1 MVSRAN
7 LPKVQSRRGA
17 LLNPLIQ
24 GQRQVDGEVDRKY
37 RPVHKPVLGKVPF
50 VRRPLGQEPPHR
62 RLLRRVLIDV
72 SVLVDRRPIHD
83 FVLANQEV
91 HGAVL
96 QARYTP
102 RFRKGVDASHRA
114 PGRLEAVVRRIFN
127 DAGVGPVLEVAK
139 HPGVVLG
146 HVDRLVLGF

>member
-1 MVSRAN
+1 M
-7 LPKVQSRRGA
+7 
-17 LLNPLIQ
+17 NPIIQ

-37 RPVHKPVLGKVPF
+37 RPVLKPILSKVPF
-50 VRRPLGQEPPHR
+50 VRRPLGQEPPQG

-72 SVLVDRRPIHD
+72 SVLFDRRLIHD
-83 FVLANQEV
+83 FVLADEEV

-96 QARYTP
+96 QAGYTP
-102 RFRKGVDASHRA
+102 RFRKDVDASHRA
-114 PGRLEAVVRRIFN
+114 PGRLEAVARRILN
-127 DAGVGPVLEVAK
+127 DSGVGPVLEVAK